1 MKQTI
6 VVTGYVHERLNWEYM
21 LKDEYLDKIPR
32 LGTVPV
38 KITIEIDTDADYTS
52 ETQDRKNNETADKT
66 KRV

>member
-6 VVTGYVHERLNWEYM
+6 VVTGYAHERLNWEYM

-38 KITIEIDTDADYTS
+38 KITIEIDTDADYT
-52 ETQDRKNNETADKT
+52 EEAKK
-66 KRV
+66 